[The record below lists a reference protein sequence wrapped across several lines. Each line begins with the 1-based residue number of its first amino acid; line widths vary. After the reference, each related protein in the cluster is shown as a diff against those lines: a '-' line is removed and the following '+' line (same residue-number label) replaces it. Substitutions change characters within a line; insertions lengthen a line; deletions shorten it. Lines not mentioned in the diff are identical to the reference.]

1 MTKIVFFRSGG
12 VFYGFEEQG
21 HAGFASAG
29 DDILCAAL
37 SSMTMFLV
45 NTIEV
50 AYSSKVDYDIDE
62 GATRI
67 TVRAKAA
74 LPEFESDDY
83 KRYAVSGIMMGYY
96 LQLSDMLEEYGDY
109 LDVSVKDRAWE
120 DYLRLCRAAGS
131 KGYFELLEVA
141 NLSNP
146 FREGSVE
153 KAVRHVIDEIERN
166 SEKFRA

>member
-21 HAGFASAG
+21 HAGFAAAG
-29 DDILCAAL
+29 DDVLCAAL
-37 SSMTMFLV
+37 SAMTMFLV

-50 AYSSKVDYDIDE
+50 AYASHVDYDIDE

-74 LPEFESDDY
+74 LPEFEADDY

-96 LQLSDMLEEYGDY
+96 CQLGEMLEDYAEY
-109 LDVSVKDRAWE
+109 LDVSV
-120 DYLRLCRAAGS
+120 
-131 KGYFELLEVA
+131 
-141 NLSNP
+141 
-146 FREGSVE
+146 
-153 KAVRHVIDEIERN
+153 IDKPYEE
-166 SEKFRA
+166 

>member
-21 HAGFASAG
+21 HAGFGEAG
-29 DDILCAAL
+29 DDILCAAI
-37 SSMTMFLV
+37 SSMTMFLI

-50 AYSSKVDYDIDE
+50 AYASNVDYEIDD

-67 TVRAKAA
+67 RVQAKAA
-74 LPEFESDDY
+74 LPEFETDDY

-109 LDVSVKDRAWE
+109 LDVCVKDKPYE
-120 DYLRLCRAAGS
+120 
-131 KGYFELLEVA
+131 E
-141 NLSNP
+141 
-146 FREGSVE
+146 
-153 KAVRHVIDEIERN
+153 
-166 SEKFRA
+166 

>member
-21 HAGFASAG
+21 HAGFADAG
-29 DDILCAAL
+29 SDILCAAI
-37 SSMTMFLV
+37 SSMTMFLI

-50 AYSSKVDYDIDE
+50 AYASEVDYDIDE

-67 TVRAKAA
+67 RVRAKAA

-96 LQLSDMLEEYGDY
+96 CQLGDMLEEYGDY
-109 LDVSVKDRAWE
+109 LDVSVVDRPYE
-120 DYLRLCRAAGS
+120 D
-131 KGYFELLEVA
+131 
-141 NLSNP
+141 
-146 FREGSVE
+146 
-153 KAVRHVIDEIERN
+153 
-166 SEKFRA
+166 

>member
-21 HAGFASAG
+21 HTGYAEAG
-29 DDILCAAL
+29 DDILCAAI
-37 SSMTMFLV
+37 SSMTMFLI

-50 AYSSKVDYDIDE
+50 AYASSVDYTIDE

-67 TVRAKAA
+67 RVCCKAA

-96 LQLSDMLEEYGDY
+96 CQLSDMLEEYGDF
-109 LDVSVKDRAWE
+109 LDVVVKEQPWE
-120 DYLRLCRAAGS
+120 D
-131 KGYFELLEVA
+131 
-141 NLSNP
+141 
-146 FREGSVE
+146 
-153 KAVRHVIDEIERN
+153 
-166 SEKFRA
+166 